1 MTTVCTAT
9 GMTPFSMLYG
19 REARQLCNVW
29 IEQYFKTNPSPK
41 DYVVELAN
49 ALELGWQLAGLKKP
63 IQHADWTK
71 ATRARLPFREFQVGS
86 RFFLKH
92 TPTYMAIKEK
102 DLTKD
107 PSTSLTPG
115 VKAATV
121 CGKTI
126 SRALQHRWTGP
137 YKITAKFSPVLYE
150 TIINGTPRVVH
161 ALHMKHDPISDALR
175 LKQPLPISELKP
187 MRSFLDKEHISLQLK
202 PPSTDDET
210 PQPPRV
216 HFEDEAED
224 PEFVDDDRDNESESE
239 EEEEDD

>member
-1 MTTVCTAT
+1 
-9 GMTPFSMLYG
+9 MTPFSMLYG
-19 REARQLCNVW
+19 REARQLCNGW

-41 DYVVELAN
+41 NYVVELAN

-71 ATRARLPFREFQVGS
+71 TTRARLPFREFQVGS

-126 SRALQHRWTGP
+126 SRALQHRGTGP